1 MNKNIYKSSK
11 FKISMKEKNNS
22 KIKIVGN
29 SMEEIFEKYK
39 NVFIKLKDL

>member
-1 MNKNIYKSSK
+1 
-11 FKISMKEKNNS
+11 MKEKNNS

-39 NVFIKLKDL
+39 NVFIKLKGL